1 MCVKE
6 GAPAI
11 VSHCR
16 WRYQVGAQYL
26 ADGASADP
34 VPEAQLALNPNHAR
48 VPQMTGR
55 SQADLI
61 RDGISQVIHDHLAT
75 RPKMRARFHD
85 PSIVGR
91 TEELLEGLGE

>member
-1 MCVKE
+1 MVKTS
-6 GAPAI
+6 
-11 VSHCR
+11 V
-16 WRYQVGAQYL
+16 YL
-26 ADGASADP
+26 DDRQKQDLDRIA
-34 VPEAQLALNPNHAR
+34 HI
-48 VPQMTGR
+48 TGR

-61 RDGISQVIHDHLAT
+61 REAISQVIHDHLAD

>member
-1 MCVKE
+1 MVKTS
-6 GAPAI
+6 
-11 VSHCR
+11 VYLDDHLKHDLDR
-16 WRYQVGAQYL
+16 VAQI
-26 ADGASADP
+26 
-34 VPEAQLALNPNHAR
+34 
-48 VPQMTGR
+48 TGR

-61 RDGISQVIHDHLAT
+61 RDGISQVIHDHLAK

>member
-1 MCVKE
+1 MVKTS
-6 GAPAI
+6 
-11 VSHCR
+11 V
-16 WRYQVGAQYL
+16 YL
-26 ADGASADP
+26 DDHLKQDLDR
-34 VPEAQLALNPNHAR
+34 VAR
-48 VPQMTGR
+48 ITGR

-61 RDGISQVIHDHLAT
+61 RDGISQVIHDHLAK

>member
-1 MCVKE
+1 MVKTS
-6 GAPAI
+6 
-11 VSHCR
+11 VYLDDHLKR
-16 WRYQVGAQYL
+16 DLDHVAQI
-26 ADGASADP
+26 
-34 VPEAQLALNPNHAR
+34 
-48 VPQMTGR
+48 TGR

-61 RDGISQVIHDHLAT
+61 RDGISQVIHDHLAK